1 MDGISGEILK
11 ALLARAMDEALDLV
25 LITDATPP
33 SRGGPFIQYANTAF
47 LRTTGFELDDLFGK
61 HYTAVFAEHND
72 AMTLQTIARNLE
84 DERVNEKEIRI
95 RRKDGTSFW
104 VEFTGRLLR
113 DTNASY
119 WVAVGRD
126 ISLRR
131 QTHEQ
136 LAALTTAIYAVSGH
150 LEIYT
155 LDNGEYHVAFQN
167 AEADSDISELVE
179 TLLNNAAV
187 RDATGL
193 QSRLNAG
200 ENVTVTADGLQLR
213 PIGRN
218 AETLIAIKQ
227 KAG

>member
-1 MDGISGEILK
+1 MTGISGEILTG
-11 ALLARAMDEALDLV
+11 LLARAMDEALDLV

-33 SRGGPFIQYANTAF
+33 SRGGPFIQYANTSF
-47 LRTTGFELDDLFGK
+47 LRTTGFELEDIAGKPYSAIIADD
-61 HYTAVFAEHND
+61 ND
-72 AMTLQTIARNLE
+72 PMALETIARNLE
-84 DERVNEKEIRI
+84 AERVNEKEIRVK
-95 RRKDGTSFW
+95 RKDGSSFW
-104 VEFTGRLLR
+104 VEFTGKILH
-113 DTNASY
+113 DSVASY

-155 LDNGEYHVAFQN
+155 LDNGEYHIAFQN
-167 AEADSDISELVE
+167 ADADSDISELVE
-179 TLLNNAAV
+179 TLLNNPAV

-193 QSRLNAG
+193 RSRLSAG
-200 ENVTVTADGLQLR
+200 ENVTVTSDGLQIR
-213 PIGRN
+213 PLGKN

-227 KAG
+227 RAS